1 MSESMGPERRPDCVF
16 ELDDVQGF
24 DVEAIPCQEA
34 IDAIMARH
42 KVVTES
48 ADAVL
53 VNDSAIELEE
63 IECGDDPDRPAA

>member
-1 MSESMGPERRPDCVF
+1 MSESTGPDRRPDCVF

-24 DVEAIPCQEA
+24 EVEAIPCQEA
-34 IDAIMARH
+34 IDAILARR

-53 VNDSAIELEE
+53 INDSAAEFEE
-63 IECGDDPDRPAA
+63 IELGDDPDRPAA